1 MTRPSE
7 RGLYFDSWGS
17 PLSAHVHDKT
27 PAWSWVAPLGALAF
41 LGAHVAGL
49 IPAANPLVLALAA
62 VLLGAAVFA
71 SVHHAEVLAA
81 KAGEPFGSILLAIA
95 VTIIEVALILSIML
109 SAGESASALARDTVF
124 SAVMIVLNG
133 VVGLCLLVGGKRYHE
148 QSVQIQG
155 ASASLGVLGTLAT
168 LALVL
173 PNFTATT
180 PGPHYAPAQLIFV
193 GAVSLC
199 LYFVFVF
206 VQTVRHR
213 SYFLEGAALAGDA
226 EPVVKPANAVVM
238 ASAALL
244 PLALACVVLI
254 AKVLSAPLDRAVA
267 AAGLPNAVV
276 GVVIAAVVLL
286 PEGIAALKAAA
297 ANRLQ
302 NSVNLALGSAIASIG
317 LTIPAVAAASIA
329 LGAPLAL
336 GLSSAML
343 VLLVL
348 TLYISALSLVTG
360 RTTILQGAIHLV
372 IFGVFLL
379 ITAVP

>member
-1 MTRPSE
+1 MSNH
-7 RGLYFDSWGS
+7 F
-17 PLSAHVHDKT
+17 HDKI
-27 PAWSWVAPLGALAF
+27 PVWSWLAPLAALIF
-41 LGAHVAGL
+41 LGVQFAGL
-49 IPAANPLVLALAA
+49 IPAGHGLVLAVAA
-62 VLLGAAVFA
+62 ILLGTAVFA
-71 SVHHAEVLAA
+71 AVHHAEVLAA
-81 KAGEPFGSILLAIA
+81 KVGEPFGSILLAIA

-133 VVGLCLLVGGKRYHE
+133 VVGLCLLFGGNRFHE

-173 PNFTATT
+173 PNFTTTT

-213 SYFLEGAALAGDA
+213 AYFLEDAALPDDDA
-226 EPVVKPANAVVM
+226 PAIKPGRRLVI
-238 ASAALL
+238 ASALLL
-244 PLALACVVLI
+244 PVALTCVVLI
-254 AKVLSAPLDRAVA
+254 AKLLSYPLDRAVA
-267 AAGLPNAVV
+267 SAGLPHAVV
-276 GVVIAAVVLL
+276 GVVIAAIVLL
-286 PEGIAALKAAA
+286 PEGIAALNAAM

-302 NSVNLALGSAIASIG
+302 GSVNLALGSAIASIG
-317 LTIPAVAAASIA
+317 LTIPAVAVASLV
-329 LGAPLAL
+329 LGTPLTL
-336 GLSSAML
+336 GLSSASL

-379 ITAVP
+379 MTVVP

>member
-1 MTRPSE
+1 M
-7 RGLYFDSWGS
+7 
-17 PLSAHVHDKT
+17 SAHLYDKI
-27 PAWSWVAPLGALAF
+27 PAWCWLAPLGALAF
-41 LGAHVAGL
+41 LGAAFAGVA
-49 IPAANPLVLALAA
+49 PVANPVVLAVAA
-62 VLLGAAVFA
+62 VLLGAAVFSA
-71 SVHHAEVLAA
+71 VHHAEVLAA
-81 KAGEPFGSILLAIA
+81 KVGEPFGSILLAIA

-133 VVGLCLLVGGKRYHE
+133 VVGVCLLVGGNRYHE

-173 PNFTATT
+173 PSFTETT
-180 PGPHYAPAQLIFV
+180 PGPLYAPSQLLFV

-199 LYFVFVF
+199 LYFIFVF

-213 SYFLEGAALAGDA
+213 SYFLEDAGLPDDSLPA
-226 EPVVKPANAVVM
+226 VEPGRKIVL

-244 PLALACVVLI
+244 PVALTCVVLL
-254 AKVLSAPLDRAVA
+254 AKILSYPLDRTVA
-267 AAGLPNAVV
+267 AAGLPHAVV
-276 GVVIAAVVLL
+276 GVVIAGVVLL
-286 PEGIAALKAAA
+286 PEGIAALRAAM

-302 NSVNLALGSAIASIG
+302 GSVNLALGSAIASIG
-317 LTIPAVAAASIA
+317 LTIPAVAAAS
-329 LGAPLAL
+329 LLLETPLVL

>member
-1 MTRPSE
+1 M
-7 RGLYFDSWGS
+7 
-17 PLSAHVHDKT
+17 SAQIHDKT
-27 PAWSWVAPLGALAF
+27 PVWSWLAPLAALVF
-41 LGAHVAGL
+41 LGFQVADL
-49 IPAANPLVLALAA
+49 PAASHPLMLAAAA
-62 VLLGAAVFA
+62 VLLGVVIFAA
-71 SVHHAEVLAA
+71 VHHAEVLAA
-81 KAGEPFGSILLAIA
+81 KVGEPFGSILLAIA

-109 SAGESASALARDTVF
+109 SAGENASALARDTVF

-133 VVGLCLLVGGKRYHE
+133 VVGLCLLVGGNRFHE

-173 PNFTATT
+173 PNFTTTT
-180 PGPHYAPAQLIFV
+180 PGPYYAPSQLIFV

-213 SYFLEGAALAGDA
+213 SYFLEDAALPDDA
-226 EPVVKPANAVVM
+226 VPAIKPSRTLVW
-238 ASAALL
+238 ASALLL
-244 PLALACVVLI
+244 PVALGCVVLI
-254 AKVLSAPLDRAVA
+254 AKLLSTPLDRAVA

-276 GVVIAAVVLL
+276 GVVIAGIVLL
-286 PEGIAALKAAA
+286 PEGIAALNAAL

-302 NSVNLALGSAIASIG
+302 GSVNLALGSAIASIG
-317 LTIPAVAAASIA
+317 LTIPAVAVASLA
-329 LGAPLAL
+329 LGTPLTL
-336 GLSSAML
+336 GLSSASL

-360 RTTILQGAIHLV
+360 RTTIMQGAIHLV

-379 ITAVP
+379 MTAVP

>member
-1 MTRPSE
+1 
-7 RGLYFDSWGS
+7 
-17 PLSAHVHDKT
+17 LSATLHDKI
-27 PAWSWVAPLGALAF
+27 PAWCWAAPLAAALF
-41 LGAHVAGL
+41 LGLKFGGL
-49 IPAANPLVLALAA
+49 IPESNPIVLVIAA

-71 SVHHAEVLAA
+71 AVHHAEVLAA
-81 KAGEPFGSILLAIA
+81 KVGEPFGSILLAVA

-109 SAGESASALARDTVF
+109 SAGESAKALARDTVF

-133 VVGLCLLVGGKRYHE
+133 VIGLCLLVGGNRYHE
-148 QSVQIQG
+148 QNVQIQG

-173 PNFTATT
+173 PNFTTT
-180 PGPHYAPAQLIFV
+180 TAGPGYAPSQLIFV
-193 GAVSLC
+193 GVVSLA
-199 LYFVFVF
+199 LYFIFVF

-213 SYFLEGAALAGDA
+213 SYFLEDAALPDEA
-226 EPVVKPANAVVM
+226 EPAVKPSRTFVIVSAVM
-238 ASAALL
+238 L
-244 PLALACVVLI
+244 PVSLTCVVLV
-254 AKVLSAPLDRAVA
+254 AKILSYPLDRAVV

-276 GVVIAAVVLL
+276 GVVIAAIVLL

-302 NSVNLALGSAIASIG
+302 GSVNLALGSAIASIG
-317 LTIPAVAAASIA
+317 LTIPAVAVASLM
-329 LGAPLAL
+329 LGTPLAL
-336 GLSSAML
+336 GLSSSML

-348 TLYISALSLVTG
+348 SLYISALSLVTG

-379 ITAVP
+379 LTAVP

>member
-1 MTRPSE
+1 M
-7 RGLYFDSWGS
+7 
-17 PLSAHVHDKT
+17 
-27 PAWSWVAPLGALAF
+27 F
-41 LGAHVAGL
+41 LGANFAGFIPVGHPL
-49 IPAANPLVLALAA
+49 ILALAA
-62 VLLGAAVFA
+62 FLLGAAVFA
-71 SVHHAEVLAA
+71 AVHHAEVLAA

-109 SAGESASALARDTVF
+109 SAGESAKALARDTVF

-133 VVGLCLLVGGKRYHE
+133 VVGLCLLVGGNRYHE
-148 QSVQIQG
+148 QNVQIQG
-155 ASASLGVLGTLAT
+155 STASLGVLGTLAT

-173 PNFTATT
+173 PNFTVTT
-180 PGPHYAPAQLIFV
+180 PGPGYAPSQLIFV

-199 LYFVFVF
+199 LYFIFVF

-213 SYFLEGAALAGDA
+213 SYFLEDAALGDDSA
-226 EPVVKPANAVVM
+226 PVIKPARRIVVV
-238 ASAALL
+238 SAILL
-244 PLALACVVLI
+244 PVALTCVVLI
-254 AKVLSAPLDRAVA
+254 AKILSYPLDRVVE

-276 GVVIAAVVLL
+276 GVVIAAIVLL
-286 PEGIAALKAAA
+286 PEGIAAVKAAV

-317 LTIPAVAAASIA
+317 LTIPAVAIASLL
-329 LGAPLAL
+329 LGTPLAL

-348 TLYISALSLVTG
+348 TLYISALSLATG